1 MTGRDDSRILLI
13 EELSVVSFI
22 YLLVFKK
29 KKWIG
34 FFIHTSN
41 TMNYLCK
48 ISFFL
53 NLLNGK
59 IKKIEFA
66 DLPGAFFTAEEEG
79 YQNAV
84 DSLFEKNKNNIY
96 VKTSRDFCKDPL
108 YILALKKEFYNRY
121 AQKRVK
127 TFTIIKYLSEK
138 FPNVH
143 IVFVPLDN
151 EEIISQ
157 LSDSFVNSSSY
168 TIPENIMI
176 INSLISA
183 LKSGFFLVSYPLLL
197 ILIAGRFLFRG
208 LVWNPQLKKY
218 NFALDNFNSGINFK
232 KAYDFFFLY
241 DFKDIHPIKT
251 LQVVRNSFENSS
263 NGQKTRAFFKTHH
276 YPYIEQD
283 KIKIPV
289 CVFYSLI
296 YQNFILGSF
305 YFFLKHLFSTGWKS
319 HYLIPSLA
327 VMKMKIDAEI
337 FYYQYDVNV
346 FIAQDEYSPFH
357 IVRTL
362 VAWSHGNSTIGFSHG
377 DDCHHTAALNY
388 LVFDKFA
395 VWGEF
400 YRNHLEKSLKHSDTV
415 VIGAGPYGMDK
426 TYHWQLKNKVPL
438 RYKSIG
444 ENFKIIGI
452 FGSSFTPELFIT
464 KELTIKFYK
473 TVLDLTDQ
481 YEEYYRIIK
490 PKGDEFDDP
499 DFRKLLK
506 GHKNVII
513 EENMWTYRL
522 LPLLDVLICINV
534 TSIGIEGLI
543 AGKKV
548 FYYDVTNNRDHHI
561 YATYSDFLVAFDEE
575 KFHRNLKRYFIEG
588 CYLPQELID
597 KISRSHG
604 YRFDGNVV
612 NRIRESCMELLL
624 KNNGKQHS
632 NKM

>member
-13 EELSVVSFI
+13 EELSVFIFI
-22 YLLVFKK
+22 YHVLFRK
-29 KKWIG
+29 KKWTG
-34 FFIHTSN
+34 FFIHTTN

-48 ISFFL
+48 TPFFSK
-53 NLLNGK
+53 LLKEK

-66 DLPGAFFTAEEEG
+66 DVPGAYFAAEEEG

-84 DSLFEKNKNNIY
+84 DSLFEKNENNIY
-96 VKTSRDFCKDPL
+96 VKTCRDFCKDPL
-108 YILALKKEFYNRY
+108 YVLALKKEFYNRY

-127 TFTIIKYLSEK
+127 TFTMIKYLSEK
-138 FPNVH
+138 FPNDH

-151 EEIISQ
+151 EEIVSQ
-157 LSDSFVNSSSY
+157 LSDSFVNCSSY
-168 TIPENIMI
+168 SIPKSVIS
-176 INSLISA
+176 INSLMSA
-183 LKSGFFLVSYPLLL
+183 LKAGFFLVAYPVFLV
-197 ILIAGRFLFRG
+197 LIAGKFLLRG
-208 LVWNPQLKKY
+208 LEWKPQLKKY
-218 NFALDNFNSGINFK
+218 DFALDNFNNGINFK

-241 DFKDIHPIKT
+241 DFKNIHPAKT

-263 NGQKTRAFFKTHH
+263 NGQKTRAFFESHH

-283 KIKIPV
+283 KIKIPAG
-289 CVFYSLI
+289 VFYSLI
-296 YQNFILGSF
+296 CQNFVLGSF
-305 YFFLKHLFSTGWKS
+305 CSFFKHLFSTGWKL

-337 FYYQYDVNV
+337 FSCQYDVKV

-362 VAWSHGNSTIGFSHG
+362 VARNHGNSTIGFSHG
-377 DDCHHTAALNY
+377 DDCHHTAALNC

-400 YRNHLEKSLKHSDTV
+400 YRNHLKKSLKYSDTIV
-415 VIGAGPYGMDK
+415 AGAGLYGMDK
-426 TYHWQLKNKVPL
+426 TYHWQLETKIPSK
-438 RYKSIG
+438 YKSIRHDY
-444 ENFKIIGI
+444 KIIGI

-481 YEEYYRIIK
+481 YDEYYRIIK
-490 PKGDEFDDP
+490 PKGNEFDNP
-499 DFRKLLK
+499 EFKQLLK
-506 GHKNVII
+506 EHKNVII

-522 LPLLDVLICINV
+522 LPILDVLICINV

-575 KFHRNLKRYFIEG
+575 KLHRNLNRYFIEG
-588 CYLPQELID
+588 HYLPQELIE
-597 KISRSHG
+597 KISRTHG

-612 NRIRESCMELLL
+612 NRIRESCMDLL
-624 KNNGKQHS
+624 GKDH
-632 NKM
+632 